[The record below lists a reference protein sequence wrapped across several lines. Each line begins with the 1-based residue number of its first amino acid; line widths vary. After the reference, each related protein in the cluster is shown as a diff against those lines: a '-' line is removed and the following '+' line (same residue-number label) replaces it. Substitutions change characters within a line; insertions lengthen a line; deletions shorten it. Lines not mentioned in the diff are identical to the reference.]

1 MADHWYIR
9 YSRVVEDLREDFDNN
24 KTQELDALKFMGIN
38 QKRSEK
44 VTQYL
49 MRLLSPFGQEIP
61 SEMQQLVKAEF
72 KTGLKKQIKNALV
85 ACDDLELYEL
95 ARKARNI
102 EQELDSSYE
111 SSSSSNSD

>member
-1 MADHWYIR
+1 
-9 YSRVVEDLREDFDNN
+9 
-24 KTQELDALKFMGIN
+24 
-38 QKRSEK
+38 
-44 VTQYL
+44 
-49 MRLLSPFGQEIP
+49 
-61 SEMQQLVKAEF
+61 MQQLVKAEF

>member
-1 MADHWYIR
+1 
-9 YSRVVEDLREDFDNN
+9 
-24 KTQELDALKFMGIN
+24 
-38 QKRSEK
+38 
-44 VTQYL
+44 

-95 ARKARNI
+95 ARKACNI